1 MSSFNIRPATD
12 GDDSRI
18 KDLTRN
24 CEQEGMI
31 TFIINRTPRFNTLQR
46 LLDPD
51 AWHLVAEKDGLVI
64 GQVGVVHFP
73 ARVLD
78 KTCKVGYMLDLK
90 VDRAYRSG
98 LTAYRLLKAAE
109 DYVLQSDADMVIANF
124 LQNNKRSLVFT
135 SGRVGL
141 PSAHHLGTNRIFNI
155 IPIRR
160 LRLNDRYTIG
170 KPTEG
175 DIPALLDLYTKYG
188 AGFDITPLITEE
200 RFRNYL
206 DNISGLS
213 LDNFLV
219 ARENGR
225 IRAVTALWDEH
236 PYKSYEVLKLNLS
249 ITVVAKALNFL
260 SHFMKVPHPIRLNEP
275 LRQLSL
281 VMYAHDDCPEALDTL
296 FRHANNIS
304 MGSEYTLIMLYAQE
318 NDPVFK
324 IMKRFTGVSVKSEM
338 YLFAREKSLIDRLK
352 ENSRGILFDM
362 IMTI

>member
-1 MSSFNIRPATD
+1 MSTFNIRPASD
-12 GDDSRI
+12 ADDSRI

-24 CEQEGMI
+24 CEQKGMI

-46 LLDPD
+46 LLDPE

-73 ARVLD
+73 ARVVD
-78 KTCKVGYMLDLK
+78 RACKVGYMLDLK

-98 LTAYRLLKAAE
+98 LTAYRLIKAAE
-109 DYVLQSDADMVIANF
+109 DHVLQSDADMVIANF
-124 LQNNKRSLVFT
+124 LQNNNRSLVFT

-141 PSAHHLGTNRIFNI
+141 PSAHHMGTNRIFNI

-160 LRLNDRYTIG
+160 MRVNDRYTIG

-175 DIPALLDLYTKYG
+175 DIPALLRLYEKYG
-188 AGFDITPLITEE
+188 SGFDIAPMITEE

-206 DNISGLS
+206 DNINGLS

-225 IRAVTALWDEH
+225 IVAVTALWDEH
-236 PYKSYEVLKLNLS
+236 PYKSYQVLKLNFS
-249 ITVVAKALNFL
+249 IAVVAKILNFL
-260 SHFMKVPHPIRLNEP
+260 SHFMKVPHPIMLNEP
-275 LRQLSL
+275 LRQRSL
-281 VMYAHDDCPEALDTL
+281 LLYAHDGSPEALDSL

-318 NDPVFK
+318 NDPVFNGMRK
-324 IMKRFTGVSVKSEM
+324 FTGVSVRSEM
-338 YLFAREKSLIDRLK
+338 YLFARDKSSIDMLK
-352 ENSRGILFDM
+352 DNSPRILFDM